1 MGHSDVYALTINIA
15 GNVVRAVAVGG
26 VNRDHIYAAEYTP
39 DGELLIGGDSEG
51 GAITVDGSK
60 TSSGISIKTEPIGDN
75 ASTWRGIALKL
86 DSRGRVVWA
95 NEFGYSA
102 NEGCYA
108 FAGFTGNSYVICGFD
123 TIDNNRV
130 DVYIRVD
137 EAESRSEISEVE
149 GLEIQIDRETYDI
162 TTTVNGVGGKITGQ
176 DEGVIETVAHGGNST
191 KDIVVTP
198 DNGYEI

>member
-1 MGHSDVYALTINIA
+1 
-15 GNVVRAVAVGG
+15 
-26 VNRDHIYAAEYTP
+26 
-39 DGELLIGGDSEG
+39 
-51 GAITVDGSK
+51 
-60 TSSGISIKTEPIGDN
+60 
-75 ASTWRGIALKL
+75 
-86 DSRGRVVWA
+86 SRGRVVWA

-198 DNGYEI
+198 DNGYEILAVKVNGERIPFTTDENGIATLDKFQ